1 MRDDLPLCIVYPC
14 LPERKLASHFLKF
27 GCMLVLSILLM
38 SVCLGTV
45 SKALLM
51 SIVAISVR
59 GAGLLV
65 LKPSSVVCV
74 MFVSS
79 DVVECLGLKPC

>member
-1 MRDDLPLCIVYPC
+1 
-14 LPERKLASHFLKF
+14 
-27 GCMLVLSILLM
+27 M